1 MKFKF
6 DGVFPAGLLIA
17 ALLGG
22 CHTLPPV
29 DAPPPV
35 LPAPEQVRPVLVLPL
50 ALPSAADDVMELID
64 RFGRASPAELSKEYD
79 ILIAIPDPDRGGTS
93 LLRLALLLSQSGLP
107 FRDDAAAVRVLQ
119 EWEKRQPAADPAL
132 KSFVHWLR
140 GMLGERIRLA
150 GNMEECGNKL
160 RDEKKRAE
168 TCKDKLDAIKDMEKS
183 LIERDK
189 H

>member
-6 DGVFPAGLLIA
+6 DELFPAGLLIA
-17 ALLGG
+17 SLLGG
-22 CHTLPPV
+22 CQVLPPP
-29 DAPPPV
+29 A
-35 LPAPEQVRPVLVLPL
+35 LPAPEPERPVFILPP

-64 RFGRASPAELSKEYD
+64 RFGRASPLELSKEYD
-79 ILIAIPDPDRGGTS
+79 ALNAIPSPDRGGTS
-93 LLRLALLLSQSGLP
+93 QLRLALLLSQPGLP
-107 FRDDAAAVRVLQ
+107 FRDDAAALRVLQ

-132 KSFVHWLR
+132 KSFVRWLR
-140 GMLGERIRLA
+140 SMLGERVRLA
-150 GNMEECGNKL
+150 GNLEDCGNKL

-168 TCKDKLDAIKDMEKS
+168 ACKEKLDALKDMEKS